1 MNKND
6 MQAELKK
13 MLDNE
18 RSENQNRFKNTD
30 VSVEHKGTKIV
41 LPVDPHEM
49 TIKEGIAALQMRQKE
64 EETQVAV
71 NEIVKAFP
79 FDGAY
84 AFMKAMKIIYGWA
97 TPVPTP
103 GFFGPTPPN
112 TISLEVEYGVTTQI
126 IWGDFAIPGIEGV
139 LTTGV
144 WKDDSG
150 MMYFCVKGVVLKK
163 HMKDV
168 KRVADLTREIVA
180 QHSIYRGKAIRLD
193 CDKNG
198 NVDFNKQ
205 PKFLDLSKVNP
216 EELTYSEEVMS
227 QIKTNLFT
235 PIEHTAT
242 CREYGI
248 PLKRGVLLQG
258 PYGTGKTLAA
268 FVTATKCVVNGWTF
282 ILLDKVSG
290 LNGALTFA
298 RLYGPSVVFAE
309 DIDRAVTG
317 ERSVQMDDILNT
329 IDGIESKGSD
339 IITIL
344 TSNHVENIN
353 PAMLRPGRLDAVIH
367 VTAPNAMAA
376 EKLVRIYAR
385 KTLAEGTDLTD
396 AGKEL
401 DGKIPAVIREV
412 VERAKLYAI
421 GNQSFNSEGK
431 VVITGRDL
439 TEAARGMKA
448 HLDLINPKAI
458 EKSDADVFYEAFGRV
473 LTSSVGAPL
482 VTSTKEI
489 QNIHEVAKALVPRLN
504 LEAQGVSLQ

>member
-1 MNKND
+1 MNKT
-6 MQAELKK
+6 ELAVEVKK
-13 MLDNE
+13 MMEAE
-18 RSENQNRFKNTD
+18 RLEAGNRFKNTD

-41 LPVDPHEM
+41 LPSDPHDMSYREAISSLEM
-49 TIKEGIAALQMRQKE
+49 RMKE
-64 EETQVAV
+64 EETLVAV
-71 NEIVKAFP
+71 NEIIKSFP

-84 AFMKAMKIIYGWA
+84 AFMKAMKAIYGWA

-112 TISLEVEYGVTTQI
+112 TVSLEIDYGVTTQI
-126 IWGDFAIPGIEGV
+126 IWGDFKIPGLEGK

-144 WKDDSG
+144 WQDDSG
-150 MMYFCVKGVVLKK
+150 MMYFCIKGAVLKK

-168 KRVADLTREIVA
+168 KKVADLTREIVA

-193 CDKNG
+193 CNKSGD
-198 NVDFNKQ
+198 VDFNKQ

-216 EELTYSEEVMS
+216 DELTYSQEVME
-227 QIKTNLFT
+227 QITTNLFT
-235 PIEHTAT
+235 PIEHTET
-242 CREYGI
+242 CRKLRI

-268 FVTATKCVVNGWTF
+268 FVTATKCVRNGWTF

-290 LNGALTFA
+290 LDGALTFA

-317 ERSVQMDDILNT
+317 ERSVAMDDILNT
-329 IDGIESKGSD
+329 IDGIESKGAEV
-339 IITIL
+339 ITIL

-353 PAMLRPGRLDAVIH
+353 QAMLRPGRLDAVIH
-367 VTAPNAMAA
+367 VTAPDAKAA

-385 KTLAEGTDLTD
+385 NTLVEGTDLTE
-396 AGKEL
+396 AGREL

-421 GNQSFNSEGK
+421 GNGNFSNGE
-431 VVITGRDL
+431 VRITGKDL
-439 TEAARGMKA
+439 AQAARGMKA
-448 HLDLINPKAI
+448 HLDLLAPKNDV
-458 EKSDADVFYEAFGRV
+458 KSDAEVFYEAYGKLVAKNTPVEV
-473 LTSSVGAPL
+473 LES
-482 VTSTKEI
+482 KEVK
-489 QNIHEVAKALVPRLN
+489 NIHEVSQALYRRFDLD
-504 LEAQGVSLQ
+504 EHGATLQ